1 MKRLIPASILLVIVI
16 ISYFGSLNYI
26 KGVCEETKKQVAECE
41 TEYKNGNDAE
51 AKVESLKKL
60 WDEKEG
66 TLSFFVNH
74 GEIDEVELELSS
86 LSVFVKEKENAMFY
100 DHIESLKTL
109 LHQIEEDTSLSMH
122 SIF

>member
-1 MKRLIPASILLVIVI
+1 MKRLISAAILFVIVI

-26 KGVCEETKKQVAECE
+26 NGVC
-41 TEYKNGNDAE
+41 DE
-51 AKVESLKKL
+51 AKEQVSQCEEAYRNGGNAEEKVKEIKKT

-66 TLSFFVNH
+66 NLSFFVNH
-74 GEIDEVELELSS
+74 GEIDEVELELAS

-109 LHQIEEDTSLSMH
+109 LHQIKEDTSLSTH

>member
-1 MKRLIPASILLVIVI
+1 MKRLVPAAILFVIVI

-26 KGVCEETKKQVAECE
+26 NGVCDDAKEQVSRCE
-41 TEYKNGNDAE
+41 TEYRSGGNAE
-51 AKVESLKKL
+51 EKVRDLQKL

-66 TLSFFVNH
+66 NLSFFVNH
-74 GEIDEVELELSS
+74 GEIDEVELELAS

-109 LHQIEEDTSLSMH
+109 LHQIKEDTSLSTH

>member
-1 MKRLIPASILLVIVI
+1 MKRLIPAAILFAVVIV
-16 ISYFGSLNYI
+16 SYFGSLNYI
-26 KGVCEETKKQVAECE
+26 KGVCAETKKQVSECE
-41 TEYKNGNDAE
+41 AAYRNGGNAE
-51 AKVESLKKL
+51 EKVKEIKKI

-66 TLSFFVNH
+66 NLSFFVNH
-74 GEIDEVELELSS
+74 GKIDEVELELAS

-109 LHQIEEDTSLSMH
+109 LHQIEEDTSLSTH

>member
-1 MKRLIPASILLVIVI
+1 MKRLIPAAILFAIVIV
-16 ISYFGSLNYI
+16 SYFGSLNYI
-26 KGVCEETKKQVAECE
+26 NNVCGKAEKQVAECE
-41 TEYKNGNDAE
+41 IEYRNGGNAE
-51 AKVESLKKL
+51 EKVADLKKL

-66 TLSFFVNH
+66 ALSFFVNH

-86 LSVFVKEKENAMFY
+86 LSVFVKEKEDAMFY

-109 LHQIEEDTSLSMH
+109 LHQIKEDTSLSTH

>member
-16 ISYFGSLNYI
+16 ISYFGSFNYI
-26 KGVCEETKKQVAECE
+26 KDVCDETKKQIAECE
-41 TEYKNGNDAE
+41 TAYKKGNNAE

>member
-1 MKRLIPASILLVIVI
+1 MKRLIPAAILFVIVI

-26 KGVCEETKKQVAECE
+26 NGVCDKAKEQVSQCE
-41 TEYKNGNDAE
+41 TEYRNGGNAE
-51 AKVESLKKL
+51 EKVRELQKL

-66 TLSFFVNH
+66 NLSFFVNH
-74 GEIDEVELELSS
+74 SEIDEVELELAS

-109 LHQIEEDTSLSMH
+109 LHQIKEDTSLSTH